1 MTRPTHIPSTPV
13 EPEERSQRDISLR
26 ISRRTRSIGSG
37 VLAMAGLFFCLIG
50 PSPSHG
56 EDLDTARQD
65 TSVEIP
71 EKPPLREADLMPG
84 IQLNFQ
90 GRHQEALAMA
100 DQLKSAHPESA
111 WPFILETYTLF
122 WLMLYDDE
130 DTQYDVPIE
139 KSCKRTIELADERL
153 DRNDEE
159 AEAHYLKGQA
169 LMNLGRLHG
178 WRGRYYKAGRD
189 GERARKHLE
198 KTLELRPDWT
208 DAEYYLG
215 MYYFFVSLIPDLVT
229 RWLGWL
235 WFIPTGNAE
244 EGVVLIEK
252 VAETGTLYR
261 EDALYMKGNIY
272 INFRENQ
279 AELGLPIIRSLAQRY
294 PQNVLLQFE
303 LIEAFY
309 ESGKPEE
316 VIATANALA
325 DQKPRNT
332 AEAGWIRMAPTWK
345 ARAALLEGDPDR
357 ALHLLAPEIATPP
370 EHPLWAT
377 AWIDLI
383 QAQAL
388 DAAGQREQ
396 ALVLYQKILDYDP
409 PQGSQRAARRA
420 RMGLKNPYRAPQAAS
435 IQANPSIDEHP

>member
-1 MTRPTHIPSTPV
+1 MSQQNTPV
-13 EPEERSQRDISLR
+13 
-26 ISRRTRSIGSG
+26 G
-37 VLAMAGLFFCLIG
+37 
-50 PSPSHG
+50 
-56 EDLDTARQD
+56 
-65 TSVEIP
+65 IP
-71 EKPPLREADLMPG
+71 EGTPLTESDLIEG
-84 IQLNFQ
+84 VQLNFQ
-90 GRHQEALAMA
+90 GRHQDALAMA
-100 DQLKSAHPESA
+100 DRLGSAHPESA
-111 WPFILETYTLF
+111 WPLVLETYTLF

-130 DTQYDVPIE
+130 DTQYDAPIE
-139 KSCKRTIELADERL
+139 KSCRRTIKLADERL
-153 DRNDEE
+153 DQNNQD

-169 LMNLGRLHG
+169 LMNLGRLNG

-198 KTLELRPDWT
+198 KTLELRPEWT

-235 WFIPTGNAE
+235 WFVPTGNAE

-252 VAETGTLYR
+252 VAETGTVYR

-279 AELGLPIIRSLAQRY
+279 AGLGLPIIRSLAQRY

-309 ESGKPEE
+309 ESGKPEA

-325 DQKPRNT
+325 DRKPRNPK
-332 AEAGWIRMAPTWK
+332 EEGWIRMAPAWK
-345 ARAALLEGDPDR
+345 ARAALLEGDPNR
-357 ALHLLAPEIATPP
+357 ALDLLAPEIAAPP
-370 EHPLWAT
+370 ENPLWAT

-388 DAAGQREQ
+388 DVSGQRDQ
-396 ALVLYQKILDYDP
+396 ALALYQKILDYDP

-420 RMGLKNPYRAPQAAS
+420 RMGLKSPYRAPQAVA
-435 IQANPSIDEHP
+435 IQASP